1 MTLQKRF
8 NAFYSPLA
16 LESLGDLD
24 TIYDSQVTFVDPV
37 AVHIGLG
44 ALDGYFRRLLT
55 GCSRCDFVIR
65 EQVFG
70 ETQGWLNWTMTFAN
84 PRLNGGRDIEVDG
97 SSVLAICDDRIT
109 FQRDYYDLGAMLYE
123 QIPVLGGLIRHIR
136 GRLAA

>member
-37 AVHIGLG
+37 AVHVGLG
-44 ALDGYFRRLLT
+44 ALDAYFRRLLT

-70 ETQGWLNWTMTFAN
+70 ETQGWLNWTM
-84 PRLNGGRDIEVDG
+84 
-97 SSVLAICDDRIT
+97 C
-109 FQRDYYDLGAMLYE
+109 
-123 QIPVLGGLIRHIR
+123 
-136 GRLAA
+136 

>member
-1 MTLQKRF
+1 MTLQTRF

-16 LESLGDLD
+16 LESLGNLD

-37 AVHIGLG
+37 AVHVGLG
-44 ALDGYFRRLLT
+44 ALDSYFRRLLE
-55 GCSRCDFVIR
+55 GCTDCEFVIR
-65 EQVFG
+65 EQIFG
-70 ETQGWLNWTMTFAN
+70 ETQGWLNWTMTFAS
-84 PRLNGGRDIEVDG
+84 PRLNGGRDIDVDG

-109 FQRDYYDLGAMLYE
+109 YQRDYYDLGAMLYE